1 MEIHNLPAYELA
13 EKIKNKEIS
22 SLEVTE
28 LFIERIEK
36 YDDDINAVVI
46 RTFDEAIDAAKKV
59 DNQKSND
66 TNGPLHGIPMTCLL
80 YTSPSPRDPM

>member
-1 MEIHNLPAYELA
+1 LEIHNLPAYELA

-46 RTFDEAIDAAKKV
+46 RTFDEALMQLKRWIIKNLMIRMV
-59 DNQKSND
+59 LFMEF
-66 TNGPLHGIPMTCLL
+66 P
-80 YTSPSPRDPM
+80 